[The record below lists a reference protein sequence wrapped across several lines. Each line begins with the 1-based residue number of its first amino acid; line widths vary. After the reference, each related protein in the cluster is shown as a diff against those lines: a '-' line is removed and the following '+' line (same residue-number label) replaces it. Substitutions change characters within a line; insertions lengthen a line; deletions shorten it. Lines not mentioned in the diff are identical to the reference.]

1 MVFSLSSMVSER
13 FTTFGVDLG
22 VGSASDSITL
32 LVADMTVI
40 YFCFSWRCS
49 FSVDW
54 LDGRDGADPEEMDL
68 MNCLII
74 LSLNFC
80 CCLPARLAISLCCK
94 ARVIEPL
101 LPELWT
107 LGTRLDDGEGFCTNG
122 ESTFTIA
129 ALVVV

>member
-1 MVFSLSSMVSER
+1 
-13 FTTFGVDLG
+13 
-22 VGSASDSITL
+22 
-32 LVADMTVI
+32 
-40 YFCFSWRCS
+40 
-49 FSVDW
+49 
-54 LDGRDGADPEEMDL
+54 

-107 LGTRLDDGEGFCTNG
+107 LGRRLVDGEGFCTNG

-129 ALVVV
+129 ALVVACAAICGIWLMFLKLKTFLFWFCLTELYCMYGEMI